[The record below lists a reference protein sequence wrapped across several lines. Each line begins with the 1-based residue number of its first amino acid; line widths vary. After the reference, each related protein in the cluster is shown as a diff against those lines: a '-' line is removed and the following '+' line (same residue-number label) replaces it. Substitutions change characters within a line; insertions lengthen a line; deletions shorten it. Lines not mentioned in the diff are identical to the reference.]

1 MTNYLYYCRVKN
13 IKPQFES
20 NLRNYNLY
28 LEWCKI
34 TGDNPNDA
42 RVILDFDTDDIVRC
56 EWCEELELVYE
67 MVEIKGVEMCREC
80 KRHI

>member
-1 MTNYLYYCRVKN
+1 MV
-13 IKPQFES
+13 Q
-20 NLRNYNLY
+20 
-28 LEWCKI
+28 I

-42 RVILDFDTDDIVRC
+42 RVILDFDADDIVRC